1 MGWGISARTL
11 TCMAAT
17 KRRSRGHIET
27 RANGRFRVKV
37 YAGEDPLTGKQRYLT
52 KTTATYGEAE
62 VEMTKLLGQVDGNRH
77 PRTNVTVSQVVAQWL
92 EVAELADTTR
102 QRYEGLVRLYI
113 EPTLGH
119 LTAAKLDAELLERLY
134 ARMRRCNR
142 LCAKKAR
149 DHTCRPLSASTVR
162 QTHFVLRA
170 ALDRAVRW
178 NYLGVNVAAM
188 AEPPAFERT
197 EPDPPSAEEVA
208 ALLNDAWR
216 DPTWGLFL
224 WLTMITGC
232 RRGEMCALR
241 WSDVDITRR
250 VISISRSYSQTAA
263 VTREKATKS
272 NQKRR
277 LALDAHTADLLREY
291 RTQCEENCAALGVA
305 LSSSAF
311 VFTNSPTG
319 STPLLPSTVTQR
331 YRRVA
336 IRAGLRSSRIHAL
349 RHYSATELLTAGVDL
364 RTVAGRLGHGS
375 GGGTTLRFYAA
386 WVEAAD
392 QGAAE
397 AIATLMPTPDP
408 TRRRAR
414 HPYEI
419 VAAALREQIESGA
432 FAPGQPL
439 PTFNELVTRHGVSA
453 GTVSRAVGVLKE
465 AGLVT
470 ADRGRR
476 VRAQCQARQVT

>member
-1 MGWGISARTL
+1 MVSGMKSSTL
-11 TCMAAT
+11 TCMAASP
-17 KRRSRGHIET
+17 RRSRGHIET
-27 RANGRFRVKV
+27 RPSGRFRVKV
-37 YAGEDPLTGKQRYLT
+37 YAGDDPLTGKQNYLT
-52 KTTATYGEAE
+52 KTTDTYREAE
-62 VEMTKLLGQVDGNRH
+62 IELTKLLGQVDENKH
-77 PRTNVTVSQVVAQWL
+77 PRTAVTVSQVVAQWL

-113 EPTLGH
+113 EPTLGSH
-119 LTAAKLDAELLERLY
+119 MAAKLDAELLERLY
-134 ARMRRCNR
+134 SRMRRCNR
-142 LCAKKAR
+142 LCAKPAR
-149 DHTCRPLSASTVR
+149 DHVCKPLSASTVR

-188 AEPPAFERT
+188 AAPPAFERSD
-197 EPDPPSAEEVA
+197 PDPPSAEEIA

-216 DPTWGLFL
+216 DPAWGLFL

-241 WSDVDITRR
+241 WSDVDLTRR
-250 VISISRSYSQTAA
+250 VVSVSRSYSQI
-263 VTREKATKS
+263 VGSSREKATKS

-277 LALDAHTADLLREY
+277 LALDEHTVSLLRDY
-291 RTQCEENCAALGVA
+291 RTECQATCAELGVLLA
-305 LSSSAF
+305 PSAF
-311 VFTNSPTG
+311 VFSNSPDS
-319 STPLLPSTVTQR
+319 STALLPSTVTQR

-336 IRAGLRSSRIHAL
+336 LRAGLRSTRLHAL

-392 QGAAE
+392 QGAAD
-397 AIATLMPTPDP
+397 AMATIMPTPDP
-408 TRRRAR
+408 TRRLPQ

-419 VAAALREQIESGA
+419 VAAKLREQIESGA
-432 FAPGQPL
+432 LPPGSPL
-439 PTFNELVTRHGVSA
+439 PTSAELSDLHDISA
-453 GTVSRAVGVLKE
+453 GTVNRALALLKE
-465 AGLVT
+465 AGLVK
-470 ADRGRR
+470 AARGLRAK
-476 VRAQCQARQVT
+476 VRG